1 MPMRKKPV
9 KQKIT
14 VTDLHLGDINGM
26 NAGIKRMIGA
36 LVGQIGDLSATDA
49 EQLRDLAALQA
60 RIEVTERMT
69 AMAEQAA
76 DPVQW
81 HKMASLLDKQTGQKR
96 MILRDLKVTRQ
107 SVPTSNTGKR
117 DQKAQGKSGA
127 DWEGVL

>member
-1 MPMRKKPV
+1 MTKK
-9 KQKIT
+9 KLTIG
-14 VTDLHLGDINGM
+14 DLHLADINGM
-26 NAGIKRMIGA
+26 HAGIRKMIGA
-36 LVGQIGDLSATDA
+36 LIAQIGDLSATDV

-96 MILRDLKVTRQ
+96 MILKDLKITRQ
-107 SVPTSNTGKR
+107 SMPTSNTGKR